1 MDASPSRC
9 AEHIARVGFEA
20 PALPYLASLR
30 SAMRLIEV
38 KCRLSDGPTLKQP
51 TFLST
56 AESLG
61 ISIKVVEWEFRVR
74 VDAFF

>member
-1 MDASPSRC
+1 
-9 AEHIARVGFEA
+9 
-20 PALPYLASLR
+20 
-30 SAMRLIEV
+30 MRLIEV